1 VIIRDQNG
9 SRLAV
14 LFDTRDEAQCKV
26 EELQSAGFET
36 CRVNIINYNTRVEHA
51 PGPPPSGSAGPAT
64 APKSE
69 RMDRLAR
76 DLDLLLATFGRAE
89 KSAITADVVFKGKT
103 LLVLQPGSQSDRA
116 SRIFDRDEA
125 A

>member
-1 VIIRDQNG
+1 
-9 SRLAV
+9 
-14 LFDTRDEAQCKV
+14 
-26 EELQSAGFET
+26 
-36 CRVNIINYNTRVEHA
+36 
-51 PGPPPSGSAGPAT
+51 
-64 APKSE
+64 
-69 RMDRLAR
+69 MDRLAR

-103 LLVLQPGSQSDRA
+103 LLVLQPGSQADRA